1 MTDARIHGA
10 KKNIFVSI
18 GCQLVTLL
26 CGIIAPKLMIDA
38 FGSEAY
44 GATVSIGQFL
54 SYIALLE
61 GGIGGVA
68 RAALYKPLAEGDMQE
83 ISVVMAEVRR
93 FFRIIACIFV
103 AYALVIACSF
113 RGISGSDVLDWASTF
128 LLVIAIS
135 LSTLG
140 QYFIGISNIILLQ
153 AAQKS
158 YVTNMV
164 NIAGMIVNTLMI
176 ILLIS
181 LGCSIITVKLV
192 SSVVFVLRPVALW
205 AYVRRHYP
213 LRRVPKEKTSRL
225 SQKWSGLSQHI
236 AFFLHSNTD
245 VVILTCFSSLKAVA
259 VYSVYNMVVANIQ
272 NLAASF
278 ISGME
283 ALFGDMLARKEQEKL
298 NRTFSVYETIISVVA
313 VILFA
318 VTTVMVVPFVR
329 IYTAGVT
336 DTDYEAPLFAVLL
349 ILSALLYCL
358 RMPYHSAIIAA
369 GHFRHTQAAAYGEV
383 LLNVGLSI
391 LLVMHFG
398 LVGVAIGTLTA
409 TAFRLVYYVGY
420 LSRRILNRPVRLF
433 LRRSALNAVL
443 WLAAVWAGW
452 QATSLFEMTNYA
464 LWAIGGMLAGLIALA
479 VTAAGNLLID
489 RRNCRALLS
498 RGKAVR

>member
-192 SSVVFVLRPVALW
+192 SSMVFVLRPVVLW

-213 LRRVPKEKTSRL
+213 LRRVPKGKTSRL

-369 GHFRHTQAAAYGEV
+369 GHFRQTQAAAYGEA

-464 LWAIGGMLAGLIALA
+464 LWAIGGVLAGLIALA

>member
-113 RGISGSDVLDWASTF
+113 RGISGSDVLDWASSF
-128 LLVIAIS
+128 LLVISIS

-164 NIAGMIVNTLMI
+164 NIAGMVVNTLMI

-192 SSVVFVLRPVALW
+192 SSAVFVLRPVALW

-213 LRRVPKEKTSRL
+213 LRHVPKSNTSRL

-245 VVILTCFSSLKAVA
+245 VVILTCFSSLNAVA

-272 NLAASF
+272 NLASSF

-369 GHFRHTQAAAYGEV
+369 GHFRQTQVAAYGEA

-391 LLVMHFG
+391 LLVTRFG
-398 LVGVAIGTLTA
+398 LVGVAIGTLSA
-409 TAFRLVYYVGY
+409 TAFRLIYYVAY
-420 LSRRILNRPVRLF
+420 LSRRILNRPVMLF

-452 QATSLFEMTNYA
+452 RATSLFEMTNYG
-464 LWAIGGMLAGLIALA
+464 LWALGGMLAGLIALA
-479 VTAAGNLLID
+479 VTVAGNLLLD

-498 RGKAVR
+498 RGKAGR

>member
-1 MTDARIHGA
+1 
-10 KKNIFVSI
+10 
-18 GCQLVTLL
+18 
-26 CGIIAPKLMIDA
+26 
-38 FGSEAY
+38 
-44 GATVSIGQFL
+44 
-54 SYIALLE
+54 
-61 GGIGGVA
+61 
-68 RAALYKPLAEGDMQE
+68 
-83 ISVVMAEVRR
+83 
-93 FFRIIACIFV
+93 
-103 AYALVIACSF
+103 
-113 RGISGSDVLDWASTF
+113 
-128 LLVIAIS
+128 
-135 LSTLG
+135 
-140 QYFIGISNIILLQ
+140 
-153 AAQKS
+153 
-158 YVTNMV
+158 
-164 NIAGMIVNTLMI
+164 
-176 ILLIS
+176 
-181 LGCSIITVKLV
+181 
-192 SSVVFVLRPVALW
+192 
-205 AYVRRHYP
+205 
-213 LRRVPKEKTSRL
+213 
-225 SQKWSGLSQHI
+225 
-236 AFFLHSNTD
+236 
-245 VVILTCFSSLKAVA
+245 
-259 VYSVYNMVVANIQ
+259 MVVANIQ

-369 GHFRHTQAAAYGEV
+369 GHFRQTQAAAYGEA

-443 WLAAVWAGW
+443 WLASVWAGW
-452 QATSLFEMTNYA
+452 QATSLIEMTNYA
-464 LWAIGGMLAGLIALA
+464 LWAIGGVLAGLIALA